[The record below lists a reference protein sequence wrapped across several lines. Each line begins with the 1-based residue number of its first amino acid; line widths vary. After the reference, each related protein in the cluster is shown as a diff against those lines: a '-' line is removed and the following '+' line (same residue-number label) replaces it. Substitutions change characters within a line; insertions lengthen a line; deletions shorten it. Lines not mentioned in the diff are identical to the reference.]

1 MRSSITRAKIAGKAR
16 NRLSLVC
23 TIRTWKN
30 AIAGTSVMQSG
41 APKKSGRPKS
51 PIQCL
56 SECHQL
62 RTRMVNNLK
71 TKLANSKLILNMIK
85 ETLIIGIMG
94 QSHQMSIMLK
104 MSIIRISGI
113 FKIIVRMKLNTNYN
127 NVIIF
132 KAEGNIMNSSNRI

>member
-1 MRSSITRAKIAGKAR
+1 
-16 NRLSLVC
+16 
-23 TIRTWKN
+23 
-30 AIAGTSVMQSG
+30 
-41 APKKSGRPKS
+41 
-51 PIQCL
+51 
-56 SECHQL
+56 
-62 RTRMVNNLK
+62 MVNNLK